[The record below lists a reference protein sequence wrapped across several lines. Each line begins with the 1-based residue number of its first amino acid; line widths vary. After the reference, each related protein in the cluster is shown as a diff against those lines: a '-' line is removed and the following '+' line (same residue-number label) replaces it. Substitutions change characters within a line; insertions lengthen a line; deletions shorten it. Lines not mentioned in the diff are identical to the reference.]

1 VIFQVDP
8 NVPKAVYQQLVEQV
22 RYAVAAGRLRE
33 GDRLPPI
40 RDVAVQVRVNRNTV
54 ARAYM
59 ELERQGVLRTRPGQ
73 GSFITNGAPEVE
85 KAKAR
90 QMLAEALDEVL
101 AHTRQLRLNEEEFL
115 SVVKERLEKVDL
127 DRD

>member
-1 VIFQVDP
+1 LIFQVDP
-8 NVPKAVYQQLVEQV
+8 NAPKAVYQQLVEQV

-73 GSFITNGAPEVE
+73 GSFITNGAPEVG

-90 QMLAEALDEVL
+90 QMLAEAIDEVL
-101 AHTRQLRLNEEEFL
+101 AHTRQLRLSEEEFL

-127 DRD
+127 DRE